1 MPLGTGG
8 VSEVGHLLDY
18 TPELV
23 LGPARPP
30 PGIGPHSLCDL
41 PVPSRSSSALQNSS
55 LYGAENCLPVPHRAA
70 SSARGGLQ
78 RFQRSAQFPILSP
91 LQPSPS
97 RAASLTGWLWF
108 RDTLPSLCGTILSV
122 LPITL
127 FSIQEIHLSPEP
139 TQDQENEGIPWNKTL
154 RRSRWS
160 WPCLRACSP
169 SLCFVPWDSSALLWG
184 LSPH

>member
-30 PGIGPHSLCDL
+30 PGIGPHSVTSLFLLGAAL
-41 PVPSRSSSALQNSS
+41 PCKILPYMELKTASQCPTEPPPQPGAACRDSREVPSSQFCPPSNPHHL
-55 LYGAENCLPVPHRAA
+55 GLP
-70 SSARGGLQ
+70 
-78 RFQRSAQFPILSP
+78 
-91 LQPSPS
+91 
-97 RAASLTGWLWF
+97 ASLAGCGLGT
-108 RDTLPSLCGTILSV
+108 PSLLSVGPFLECV